1 MMSLYVKN
9 INNNIVVLYGN
20 RESFRC
26 RQRNRNLD
34 GTKVDPLK
42 FISYKGML
50 KEKNKWN
57 KKVYY
62 NFNYNTISKL

>member
-1 MMSLYVKN
+1 MMPLYVKN

-34 GTKVDPLK
+34 GTKVEPLK

-50 KEKNKWN
+50 KEEKKWN
-57 KKVYY
+57 KKIYN

>member
-1 MMSLYVKN
+1 MISLYVKN

-50 KEKNKWN
+50 KDKNKWN

>member
-26 RQRNRNLD
+26 RQRNRNSD

-57 KKVYY
+57 KKIYY
-62 NFNYNTISKL
+62 NLNYNTISKL